1 MANKGGKILLR
12 EDKPD
17 LTPMIDVVFLLLI
30 YFMVTNQ
37 LIKEEADLGFQL
49 PSKER
54 SEIEPKHMPNE
65 HIIDILD
72 DGQLLLN
79 GSPKDD
85 PFDPNIPEMRV
96 TLQRLALSDRRMSI
110 DTVITIQADP
120 ESPHQRS
127 IDVLNAC
134 AEAGLTMVSFGAG
147 AG

>member
-1 MANKGGKILLR
+1 MARNNKILLS

-30 YFMVTNQ
+30 YFMVTTQ

-49 PSKER
+49 PSDAQGQPTDEL
-54 SEIEPKHMPNE
+54 PNE

-85 PFDPNIPEMRV
+85 PLDPEIPEMRI
-96 TLQRLALSDRRMSI
+96 TLQRLATSDQRMGI

-120 ESPHQRS
+120 DSPHQRS
-127 IDVLNAC
+127 VDVLNAC
-134 AEAGLTMVSFGAG
+134 AEAGLTLVSFGAG

>member
-1 MANKGGKILLR
+1 MARKKNILLE

-30 YFMVTNQ
+30 YFMVTTQ

-49 PSKER
+49 PSDTPPV
-54 SEIEPKHMPNE
+54 SQPKYLPNE

-85 PFDPNIPEMRV
+85 PFDPDIPEMRI
-96 TLQRLALSDRRMSI
+96 TLQRLASSDQRMGI

-134 AEAGLTMVSFGAG
+134 AEAGLTLVSFGAG
-147 AG
+147 F

>member
-1 MANKGGKILLR
+1 MAKKKNILLE

-30 YFMVTNQ
+30 YFMVTTQ

-49 PSKER
+49 PSDIPPV
-54 SEIEPKHMPNE
+54 SQPKYLPNE

-85 PFDPNIPEMRV
+85 PFDSDIPEMRI
-96 TLQRLALSDRRMSI
+96 TLQRLASSDQRMGI

-127 IDVLNAC
+127 IDILNAC
-134 AEAGLTMVSFGAG
+134 AEAGLTLVSFGAG
-147 AG
+147 F

>member
-1 MANKGGKILLR
+1 MANNILLQ

-30 YFMVTNQ
+30 YFMVTTE

-49 PSKER
+49 PADTPPAP
-54 SEIEPKHMPNE
+54 SEHLPNE

-85 PFDPNIPEMRV
+85 PLDPDIPEMRQ
-96 TLQRLALSDRRMSI
+96 TLQRLAKSDGRMGV

-127 IDVLNAC
+127 VDILNAC
-134 AEAGLTMVSFGAG
+134 AEAGLTLVSFGSG
-147 AG
+147 

>member
-1 MANKGGKILLR
+1 MAKKNQILLQ

-30 YFMVTNQ
+30 YFMVTTQ

-49 PSKER
+49 PSDTPPTANPE
-54 SEIEPKHMPNE
+54 HMPSE

-79 GSPKDD
+79 GAPKDD
-85 PFDPNIPEMRV
+85 PLDPDIPELRT
-96 TLQRLALSDRRMSI
+96 TLQRLAASDQRMGI
-110 DTVITIQADP
+110 DTVITIQADD

-134 AEAGLTMVSFGAG
+134 AEAGLNLVSFGAG
-147 AG
+147 S